1 MGISAEVCIVPKVA
15 AEEYGASLGRNGR
28 WEDDGFGT
36 SQINRSRV
44 WMVINHD
51 KSWCELCQAVVD
63 FLARSRDLKGW
74 IFMESCGIYK
84 QQDIARWYGDTM
96 RYLRGFA
103 AKWNE
108 RPTMTMADY
117 AWAWLIGKIS
127 KIGTWFSE
135 AWDWRCGVLGAYG
148 PTVYRS
154 DLRI

>member
-1 MGISAEVCIVPKVA
+1 M
-15 AEEYGASLGRNGR
+15 
-28 WEDDGFGT
+28 
-36 SQINRSRV
+36 
-44 WMVINHD
+44 INHD
-51 KSWCELCQAVVD
+51 KSWCELFQAVVD

-74 IFMESCGIYK
+74 ILMEYCGIYK

-135 AWDWRCGVLGAYG
+135 AWDWRCGVLGGIWTHSLSVRLENLNHPKMMFYPYLG
-148 PTVYRS
+148 CWLKWPVLPTGETAAS
-154 DLRI
+154 KII